1 MKFCLIYSYSND
13 LWSKSPIALKKF
25 GLIPLGQNYN
35 FSNGNKNVYQAEAN
49 FYCAVWAPTY
59 EKNNLT

>member
-49 FYCAVWAPTY
+49 FYCAV
-59 EKNNLT
+59 